1 VCTKLCTK
9 SFRPPQVLPGP
20 ENPRLARS
28 WVRSQCSSLTEEMR
42 MRDDRGRVESQI
54 STRARGT
61 AEVTEKNF
69 RWENIFCRLL
79 FFWEIDYPN

>member
-1 VCTKLCTK
+1 
-9 SFRPPQVLPGP
+9 
-20 ENPRLARS
+20 
-28 WVRSQCSSLTEEMR
+28 